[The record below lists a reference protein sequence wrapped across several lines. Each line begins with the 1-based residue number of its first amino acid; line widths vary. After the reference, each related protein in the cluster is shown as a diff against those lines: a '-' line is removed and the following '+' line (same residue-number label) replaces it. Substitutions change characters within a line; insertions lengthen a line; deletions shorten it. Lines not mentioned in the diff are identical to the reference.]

1 MKKLLISMLSVL
13 LLAACGSDDG
23 GGNGGS
29 FIPPSQNERNQTA
42 YADNENTGGGGFTF
56 TANAAWTAT
65 VTEVQPEAAVSPQAL
80 KVAKSSTAE
89 TGNNVVW
96 LRLYVGD
103 RESYSGPAGQTT
115 LRIEL
120 DQNYTGERREATITI
135 RSGNNTFT
143 VTVVQ
148 EANKQDGSANVDPN
162 PVTAV
167 NVDKE
172 TLSLE
177 VGGTTTLTA
186 TVTPA
191 DATIKS
197 VKWSSSNPSV
207 AEVHPVTGL
216 VTAVGGGTSV
226 VYATSSSNSGAADSC
241 LVTVA
246 GGGSTPTGVR
256 FVTAITE
263 SAQFTSDYYSNED
276 NGMTYNPFNY
286 EFKYDEENRLKE
298 YIVSYKSGSQYDVLT
313 LDYSIMDEIR
323 LIRGSEDSWTYALN
337 AQGYV
342 SRGVY
347 SDLYGDK
354 ESIVPQYDEDG
365 YMTGAA
371 YSNIWDEN
379 ETYDM
384 TWADG
389 NMVRWT
395 SQATDSEHSEED
407 EYREGVS
414 EFSQYAN
421 NTRTSIDLNA
431 FFFGLLDNDN
441 LFEYSNDNP
450 ENILAM
456 AWRFGKPSKN
466 YMTARHLNLDE
477 ESGIWI
483 DEIYT
488 ESTLPEAGEVIYT
501 SHDRSW
507 YGNGEWTMDGDGFP
521 VAFTRKV
528 RVAKT
533 ERVYN
538 GIKTQ
543 VYPVDEYEAQEWL
556 HLYGEGPYYRI
567 GTEFPVTEA
576 YDTYTWTITY
586 KQ

>member
-13 LLAACGSDDG
+13 LLAACGSDDEG
-23 GGNGGS
+23 GGGGS
-29 FIPPSQNERNQTA
+29 FIPPSQEERNQTA

-65 VTEVQPEAAVSPQAL
+65 VTEVPTAAEAALPVGKA
-80 KVAKSSTAE
+80 VKSQTAE
-89 TGNNVVW
+89 AGNNVVW

-103 RESYSGPAGQTT
+103 KESYNGPAGPTT

-177 VGGTTTLTA
+177 VGGTATLTA

-207 AEVHPVTGL
+207 AEVNPVTGF

-263 SAQFTSDYYSNED
+263 SAQLSSDYYSEK
-276 NGMTYNPFNY
+276 NGRTYNPYNY
-286 EFKYDEENRLKE
+286 EFKYDESNRLKE
-298 YIVSYKSGSQYDVLT
+298 YYIYNGKDGSLFEKLM
-313 LDYSIMDEIR
+313 LDYSIKDEVKV
-323 LIRGSEDSWTYALN
+323 SEDSYEYPWIFKLN
-337 AQGYV
+337 AQGQV
-342 SRGVY
+342 SEA
-347 SDLYGDK
+347 STN
-354 ESIVPQYDEDG
+354 DG
-365 YMTGAA
+365 YTWERISVEYDADGYISGATRESDMDSA
-371 YSNIWDEN
+371 
-379 ETYDM
+379 ETYNFE
-384 TWADG
+384 WADG
-389 NMVRWT
+389 NMVRWVCPT
-395 SQATDSEHSEED
+395 NEP
-407 EYREGVS
+407 EYNDDREGVS
-414 EFSQYAN
+414 EFSPYLN
-421 NTRTSIDLNA
+421 NTLTSIDLNA
-431 FFFGLLDNDN
+431 FFFGLLENDD
-441 LFEYSNDNP
+441 LFNSPNDD
-450 ENILAM
+450 ETNIVAM
-456 AWRFGKPSKN
+456 AGLFGKPSKN
-466 YMTARHLNLDE
+466 YMTARHLNLYE
-477 ESGIWI
+477 ETGNWAVK
-483 DEIYT
+483 IYT
-488 ESTLPEAGEVIYT
+488 ESTLPQVGEVLSTYY
-501 SHDRSW
+501 DRKW
-507 YGNGEWTMDGDGFP
+507 YIKGEWTMDGGGFP

-528 RVAKT
+528 RVEKT

-538 GIKTQ
+538 GVKKQ
-543 VYPVDEYEAQEWL
+543 VYPVDEYMAQEWL
-556 HLYGEGPYYRI
+556 HMYGEGPYYTI
-567 GTEFPVTEA
+567 EFDYPETVA
-576 YDTYTWTITY
+576 YDTFTWKISY
-586 KQ
+586 KK